1 MANHSLGLCGALL
14 LPFVAFG
21 QSSQSTQDHIKEVE
35 TGLGPPIEVH
45 GLPPDRRSLL
55 AEMKKNHVPAVSIAV
70 VHNGQIEWAKGYGTT
85 RENGPPVTADTLFQ
99 AASITKSVS
108 SMAALHLVEEGKL
121 SLDAP
126 IESELKSWK
135 LPENSFTSQ
144 HPVTLREL
152 LSSTGGASVHGFAGY
167 QSNEAVPTLKQ
178 VLDGAK
184 PANSPP
190 ILIEVTP
197 GTEFR
202 YSGGGYT
209 IVQQAMIDATGL
221 PYSEIMK
228 NVVLD
233 PAGMRESTYEQPLSL
248 ALLSKAAWPVDEKGI
263 PNPLGP
269 HTYPEMA
276 AASLWTTPS
285 DLGRWIIAMQ
295 HSLAGAPGSILS
307 SSMAHTMITPIKEQY
322 GLGVKVQTVGGR
334 ISFDHSGSNAGYKCM
349 YVAYPDGDGAV
360 VMTDS
365 DNGFAIIGE
374 VLTTLGR
381 IYHWPAYEPESR
393 VLAQVSVPTQ
403 TQYAGTFAAKD
414 EYNFEIGA
422 TKTGLQLTMPGHSA
436 TALLPSSPNSYF
448 VTDNIVQL
456 VFETPD
462 KGVVVTGEIRVPFVR
477 TK

>member
-1 MANHSLGLCGALL
+1 MR
-14 LPFVAFG
+14 
-21 QSSQSTQDHIKEVE
+21 K
-35 TGLGPPIEVH
+35 H
-45 GLPPDRRSLL
+45 G
-55 AEMKKNHVPAVSIAV
+55 VPAVSIAV
-70 VHNGQIEWAKGYGTT
+70 VHKGKIEWAKGYGTT

-152 LSSTGGASVHGFAGY
+152 LSSTGGASVHGFEGY

-178 VLDGAK
+178 VLDGTK

-190 ILIEVTP
+190 IVIEVTP
-197 GTEFR
+197 GTEFQ

-221 PYSEIMK
+221 PYPEI
-228 NVVLD
+228 VRRAVLD
-233 PAGMRESTYEQPLSL
+233 PAGMRNSTYQQPLTPT
-248 ALLSKAAWPVDEKGI
+248 LLTRAAWPVDEKGI
-263 PNPLGP
+263 PNPKGP
-269 HTYPEMA
+269 RTYPEMA
-276 AASLWTTPS
+276 AAGLWTTPS

-295 HSLAGAPGSILS
+295 HSLAGVPGSVLS
-307 SSMAHTMITPIKEQY
+307 SAMAHTMITPIKEQY

-334 ISFDHSGSNAGYKCM
+334 TSFDHSGSNAGYKCM

-360 VMTDS
+360 LMTDS

-393 VLAQVSVPTQ
+393 VLAQVPVSAQ
-403 TQYAGTFAAKD
+403 TRFAGTFAAKD
-414 EYNFEIGA
+414 EYAFEIVA
-422 TKTGLQLTMPGHSA
+422 TKAGLQLTMPSHPS
-436 TALLPSSPNSYF
+436 TALLPSSPTSYF
-448 VTDNIVQL
+448 VTDNILQL
-456 VFETPD
+456 VFDTPD
-462 KGVVVTGEIRVPFVR
+462 KGVAVTGGVKVPFVR